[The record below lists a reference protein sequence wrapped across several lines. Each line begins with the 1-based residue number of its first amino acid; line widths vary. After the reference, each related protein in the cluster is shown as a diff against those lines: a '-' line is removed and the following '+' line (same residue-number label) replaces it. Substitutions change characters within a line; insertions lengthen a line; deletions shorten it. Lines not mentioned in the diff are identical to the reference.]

1 MALSDHPHGRRAV
14 MNGHETLVS
23 KSWTVQ
29 VDIGEH
35 DGTTRAIAQLH
46 TGDKTTL
53 TGTGSA
59 RLNPADP
66 DVPEIGDELAVAR
79 ALSQLAHT
87 LLDAAAE
94 DISGV
99 LHKDVQLTS

>member
-1 MALSDHPHGRRAV
+1 

-35 DGTTRAIAQLH
+35 DGMTRAIAQLH
-46 TGDKTTL
+46 TGDRTSL

-66 DVPEIGDELAVAR
+66 DVPEIGDELAVSR
-79 ALSQLAHT
+79 ALSQLAHV

-94 DISGV
+94 DMSAV
-99 LHKDVQLTS
+99 LHKHVELTS